1 MGDEALDHSIL
12 RRLPRHVNASV
23 DLSSTITDQPSFVR
37 LRPAASSLWN
47 RKLSTVQKKLRD
59 IDQVRANVRRT
70 L

>member
-1 MGDEALDHSIL
+1 MGDEALDHSFL
-12 RRLPRHVNASV
+12 RRLPRPVNASV

-37 LRPAASSLWN
+37 LRPVASSLWN